1 MAGGTFDKQVGKVRP
16 GTYINF
22 TSAKN
27 NAVTGAIRG
36 TVVVPLTAPTYG
48 PKGKFLTITADAP
61 DREMASLGYSVY
73 DNDPNRQMLLIR
85 EALKNAQTAL
95 VYITAEGDKAT
106 VTASPVT
113 ATAKYG
119 GSRGNSF
126 SFSVVKNALDGF
138 DVSVY
143 LEDSTV
149 ATYEGLKTVEE
160 LIAQNCD
167 YVTFTGTGDLQ
178 AIEKTSLT
186 GGEDATSEN
195 QDVTDFLDAIEQE
208 QFDTLCFPLTDEDL
222 LESCKAKIQ
231 YMRENMGR
239 GVQAVLAGLA
249 ADYEGIINVT
259 NGVVLDDITLTAA
272 ESCAWVAGATAAA
285 SNTESLTY
293 KVYEGATEING
304 PKSHEEAVAAIQAG
318 EFFFSYSEA
327 GAVVAEYDINSLVT
341 FTDGKD
347 ESYRKNRVIRVL
359 DTFATYLRNN
369 FPPNKYANNEI
380 GWEIMKG
387 IGKSILKIFED
398 AGAIT
403 NVDYDNDFLVDADL
417 TGGDK
422 TYFNVSIQPVDSSE
436 KLFFTVSTL

>member
-1 MAGGTFDKQVGKVRP
+1 MA
-16 GTYINF
+16 
-22 TSAKN
+22 
-27 NAVTGAIRG
+27 
-36 TVVVPLTAPTYG
+36 
-48 PKGKFLTITADAP
+48 
-61 DREMASLGYSVY
+61 
-73 DNDPNRQMLLIR
+73 
-85 EALKNAQTAL
+85 
-95 VYITAEGDKAT
+95 
-106 VTASPVT
+106 
-113 ATAKYG
+113 
-119 GSRGNSF
+119 
-126 SFSVVKNALDGF
+126 F

-272 ESCAWVAGATAAA
+272 ESCAWVAGATSGPA
-285 SNTESLTY
+285 SEYEKTPLTCNRL
-293 KVYEGATEING
+293 YEGATRNQLQPFRLG
-304 PKSHEEAVAAIQAG
+304 S
-318 EFFFSYSEA
+318 FSS
-327 GAVVAEYDINSLVT
+327 
-341 FTDGKD
+341 
-347 ESYRKNRVIRVL
+347 
-359 DTFATYLRNN
+359 
-369 FPPNKYANNEI
+369 P
-380 GWEIMKG
+380 
-387 IGKSILKIFED
+387 ILKL
-398 AGAIT
+398 A
-403 NVDYDNDFLVDADL
+403 
-417 TGGDK
+417 
-422 TYFNVSIQPVDSSE
+422 P
-436 KLFFTVSTL
+436 